1 MDELCAMG
9 ISERTRH
16 FSQELIELALISY
29 RRPSQR
35 TRLCNVLAILLQ
47 GEYRSEIVLV
57 CVKWYCMKSM
67 KRAAQ
72 FVMLYCLSA

>member
-1 MDELCAMG
+1 MDGPCALG
-9 ISERTRH
+9 ISERARY

-47 GEYRSEIVLV
+47 GEYRSSLIATGGDGE
-57 CVKWYCMKSM
+57 
-67 KRAAQ
+67 
-72 FVMLYCLSA
+72 